1 MARPDA
7 SRSDDWSDLPHRDD
21 RKKYSVQ
28 ATGLKA
34 AEFAPPIHEGMD
46 RGAVGPDEPRP
57 GKRTPANEPATQ
69 QIV

>member
-1 MARPDA
+1 MARPRA
-7 SRSDDWSDLPHRDD
+7 SRFADWSDLPHRDD

-34 AEFAPPIHEGMD
+34 AEIAPPIHEGMD
-46 RGAVGPDEPRP
+46 RGAVGPGLLRP

-69 QIV
+69 KIA